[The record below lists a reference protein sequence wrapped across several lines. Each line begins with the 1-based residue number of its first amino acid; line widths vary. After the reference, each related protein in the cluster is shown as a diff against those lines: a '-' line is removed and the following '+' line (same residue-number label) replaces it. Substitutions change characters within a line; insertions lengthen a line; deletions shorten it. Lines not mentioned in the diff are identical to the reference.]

1 MTKADIVNEVSSATG
16 IEQVASAAEDMLKS
30 LGKQK
35 EKLPEILSDT
45 VYITENFND
54 EIADVEIAA
63 ADNTTRGIGY
73 GIYDR
78 STDAEVEFDEDM

>member
-1 MTKADIVNEVSSATG
+1 M
-16 IEQVASAAEDMLKS
+16 
-30 LGKQK
+30 
-35 EKLPEILSDT
+35 PEILSDT

-73 GIYDR
+73 GNYDR

>member
-1 MTKADIVNEVSSATG
+1 
-16 IEQVASAAEDMLKS
+16 MLKS

-73 GIYDR
+73 GNYDR